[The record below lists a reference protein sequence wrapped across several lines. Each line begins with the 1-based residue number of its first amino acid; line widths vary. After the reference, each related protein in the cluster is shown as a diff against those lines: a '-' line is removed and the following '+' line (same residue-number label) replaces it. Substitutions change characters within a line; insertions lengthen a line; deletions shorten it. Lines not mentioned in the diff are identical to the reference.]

1 MTAPD
6 SGLPVFHA
14 PYAPPDEDLAAL
26 LLADAVREPDAD
38 SRVDARARKMVEAI
52 RAKAGGGGIGTFG
65 GIDDFLHAY
74 SLSTKEGLA
83 LMVLAEALLRVPDA
97 ATADRL
103 IEDKLAA
110 GRWRDGELH
119 SAALLVSASAWTLGI
134 AARVIHPGESPDT
147 ILDNIVHRLGLPV
160 MRAATRQAMRLLGSH
175 FVLGQTIE
183 EALARARAHPQT
195 RYSFDMLGEGA
206 RTADDAD
213 IYFDHYAG
221 AITAIGNSADNFK
234 SANGASAAR
243 PGISVKLSA
252 LHPRYEAISR
262 ERVLDELTPRLI
274 ELAQLAKAHDLQFT
288 VDAEEADR
296 LELSLDIIG
305 RVIADASLSGWEG
318 FGLAVQAYQKR
329 ALALIEWIEDVAEA
343 TQRRFTVR
351 LVKGAYWD
359 TEIKRAQERGLSD
372 YPVFTRKAM
381 TDLCYMAC
389 VRRLLAARNRLFPQ
403 FATHNALTVASVL
416 EDAGGIDGF
425 EFQRLYGMGDALYD
439 ALRAELPEAVCRI
452 YAPVGGHRD
461 LLAYR
466 RRLLENGANSSFVSA
481 AADPRVPVAEILR
494 RPQTRIADAE
504 DARNKKIP
512 LPSNL
517 YEPER
522 QNSAGVE
529 FGDRAS
535 LAALRAE
542 VREQA
547 AANAVASAV
556 AAPLLDGVA
565 LPGVERNIIS
575 PIDGSIVGTVY
586 DGDDAIAR
594 SAVAAA
600 AAGFPA
606 WAATPVEE
614 RAALIERAAD
624 RLEINRGRLLALLQ
638 SEAGKT
644 LDDALA
650 ELREAVDYCRYYA
663 AQARGTLAPQLLP
676 GPTGESNV
684 LRYRGRGVFAA
695 ISPWNF
701 PLAIFLGQVSAALAA
716 GNAVVAKPAEQ
727 TPLIAALAI
736 ALLHEAGVPKS
747 ALHLVPGDG
756 AVGASLVAHPQ
767 IAGVVFTGS
776 TEVGR
781 AINRALAA
789 KDGPIVPLIAETG
802 GINAMIVDATALP
815 EQVSD
820 DVVASAFRSAGQRC
834 SALRLLCLQ
843 EDVAERML
851 DMVIGAARELTVGD
865 PRQIATHV
873 GPVIDAA
880 AKAKLEDWVAQ
891 NERGG
896 RLRYRAEAAPEAGTY
911 VTPTVIELDRA
922 LDLDR
927 EVFGPVLHVV
937 RWRAGHL
944 EALIDEIAANR
955 TALTL
960 GIHTRI
966 DLTIDRIAARLPHGN
981 VYVNRNMIGAVVGTQ
996 PFGGTLLSGTG
1007 PKAGGPNYLRRFATE
1022 QVVTINTAAAGGNVG
1037 LLAQDE

>member
-1 MTAPD
+1 MTGQHTIPSFA
-6 SGLPVFHA
+6 A
-14 PYAPPDEDLAAL
+14 PYAPPDEDLSER
-26 LLADAVREPDAD
+26 LLADAARGAEAD
-38 SRVDARARKMVEAI
+38 GRIDARAQKWIAAI
-52 RAKAGGGGIGTFG
+52 RAKAGGLG

-83 LMVLAEALLRVPDA
+83 LMVLAEALLRVPDS

-110 GRWRDGELH
+110 GRWLEGELH
-119 SAALLVSASAWTLGI
+119 STAILVSASAWTLGV
-134 AARVIHPGESPDT
+134 AARVIHPGETPDT
-147 ILDNIVHRLGLPV
+147 ILDNVVHRLGLPV
-160 MRAATRQAMRLLGSH
+160 MRTATRQAMRLLGSH
-175 FVLGQTIE
+175 FVIGQTIA
-183 EALARARAHPQT
+183 EALTRARHHADW

-213 IYFDHYAG
+213 TYFDHYAK
-221 AITAIGNSADNFK
+221 AIEAIGKSADSFMHAK
-234 SANGASAAR
+234 GGPAAR

-252 LHPRYEAISR
+252 LHPRYETISHAR
-262 ERVLDELTPRLI
+262 LRDELAPRLI

-296 LELSLDIIG
+296 LELSLDMIG
-305 RVIADASLSGWEG
+305 AALADTSLAGWEG

-329 ALALIEWIEDVAEA
+329 ALPLIGWIEDVAAA
-343 TQRRFTVR
+343 TDRRLTVR

-359 TEIKRAQERGLSD
+359 TEIKRAQERGLAD

-403 FATHNALTVASVL
+403 FATHNALTVASVI

-425 EFQRLYGMGDALYD
+425 EFQRLYGMGEALYD
-439 ALRAELPEAVCRI
+439 ALRAEFPNAACRI

-461 LLAYR
+461 LLAYLV

-481 AADPRVPVAEILR
+481 AADPRVPIADILR
-494 RPQTRIADAE
+494 RPRTRIAGAA
-504 DARNKKIP
+504 DARSQTIP
-512 LPSNL
+512 LPKDL
-517 YEPER
+517 YEPAR
-522 QNSAGVE
+522 RNSSGIE
-529 FGDRAS
+529 FGDRKS
-535 LAALRAE
+535 LAGLLAE
-542 VREQA
+542 VRAGA
-547 AANAVASAV
+547 AAQASA
-556 AAPLLDGVA
+556 APFLDGVA
-565 LPGVERNIIS
+565 LRGVERRIVS
-575 PIDGSIVGTVY
+575 PIDGALVGTAY
-586 DGDDAIAR
+586 DGDEAIVR

-606 WAATPVEE
+606 WSAMPIEE
-614 RAALIERAAD
+614 RATRLERAAD
-624 RLEINRGRLLALLQ
+624 RLELNRGRLLALLQ

-663 AQARGTLAPQLLP
+663 SQARSTLAPQPMP

-684 LRYRGRGVFAA
+684 LRYRGRGVFVC

-701 PLAIFLGQVSAALAA
+701 PLAIFLGQVTAALAA
-716 GNAVVAKPAEQ
+716 GNTVVAKPAEQ
-727 TPLIAALAI
+727 TPLIAALAV
-736 ALLHEAGVPKS
+736 ALLHDAGVSKT

-756 AVGASLVAHPQ
+756 AVGASLVAHPD

-781 AINRALAA
+781 IINRKLAA
-789 KDGPIVPLIAETG
+789 REGPIVPLIAETG

-815 EQVSD
+815 EQVGD
-820 DVVASAFRSAGQRC
+820 DVITSAFRSAGQRC

-851 DMVIGAARELTVGD
+851 DLVIGAARELTVGD

-873 GPVIDAA
+873 GPVIDAD
-880 AKAKLEDWVAQ
+880 AKAKLEDWIAA
-891 NERGG
+891 NERAG
-896 RLRYRAEAAPEAGTY
+896 RLRFRADAEPPAGGTY
-911 VTPTVIELDRA
+911 VAPAVIELDRA

-944 EALIDEIAANR
+944 DALIDELAANG

-960 GIHTRI
+960 GVHSRI
-966 DLTIDRIAARLPHGN
+966 DLTVDRVAQRLPHGN

-996 PFGGTLLSGTG
+996 PFGGTHLSGTG
-1007 PKAGGPNYLRRFATE
+1007 PKAGGPNYLRRFAAE
-1022 QVVTINTAAAGGNVG
+1022 QVITINTAAAGGNVG
-1037 LLAQDE
+1037 LLAQDD